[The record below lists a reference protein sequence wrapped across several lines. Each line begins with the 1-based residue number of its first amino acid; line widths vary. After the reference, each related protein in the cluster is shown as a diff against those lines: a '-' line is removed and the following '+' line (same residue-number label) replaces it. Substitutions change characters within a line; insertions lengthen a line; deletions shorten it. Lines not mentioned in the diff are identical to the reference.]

1 MLHIIS
7 LSFILLCV
15 WWILSGLTLTLI
27 LCLGAVSITLIV
39 WICHRMDTI
48 DHETH
53 PIHLATGIITYF
65 PWLLYKII
73 LANWDVAKSIL
84 IYNSSIR
91 PRLIRI
97 KASQLSEVGLVA
109 YANSITLTPGTV
121 TLDVEGENF
130 LIHSLTEGSY
140 DDLLDGEMDRRITK
154 LELDKL
160 GPKTNQQPAL
170 KDHPEDLQIKQESE
184 T

>member
-1 MLHIIS
+1 
-7 LSFILLCV
+7 
-15 WWILSGLTLTLI
+15 
-27 LCLGAVSITLIV
+27 
-39 WICHRMDTI
+39 MDSI

-65 PWLLYKII
+65 PWLIWKII
-73 LANWDVAKSIL
+73 LANWDVAKVIL
-84 IYNSSIR
+84 LNNSSIR
-91 PRLIRI
+91 PRLMRI
-97 KASQLSEVGLVA
+97 KASQISEVGLVT

-140 DDLLDGEMDRRITK
+140 NDLLSGEMDQRITS
-154 LELDKL
+154 LEFDKL
-160 GPKTNQQPAL
+160 GPKTTQQPAL
-170 KDHPEDLQIKQESE
+170 KNHPEDLPTKLESE

>member
-1 MLHIIS
+1 MIHVIS
-7 LSFILLCV
+7 LTLILSGV

-27 LCLGAVSITLIV
+27 LCLGLGSVLFTV
-39 WICHRMDTI
+39 WICHRMDSI

-65 PWLLYKII
+65 PWLLWKII
-73 LANWDVAKSIL
+73 LANLDVATAIL
-84 IYNSSIR
+84 MHNSSIR

-97 KASQLSEVGLVA
+97 KASQVSEVGLVA

-121 TLDVEGENF
+121 TLDVEGEDF
-130 LIHSLTEGSY
+130 LIHSLTQGSY
-140 DDLLDGEMDRRITK
+140 DDLLDGEMDQRITK
-154 LELDKL
+154 LELGKL
-160 GPKTNQQPAL
+160 GPKAAQQPAL
-170 KDHPEDLQIKQESE
+170 EDHPEDFPPKLESE

>member
-1 MLHIIS
+1 LTHIIS
-7 LSFILLCV
+7 LTLILGGV

-27 LCLGAVSITLIV
+27 LYLGAGSIFFIV

-65 PWLLYKII
+65 PWLIWKIV
-73 LANWDVAKSIL
+73 LANLDVAKAIL
-84 IYNSSIR
+84 MNNSSIR
-91 PRLIRI
+91 PRLMRI
-97 KASQLSEVGLVA
+97 KASQVSEVGLVT

-121 TLDVEGENF
+121 TLDVEGEDF

-140 DDLLDGEMDRRITK
+140 NDLLGGEMDQRITN

-160 GPKTNQQPAL
+160 GPKTKQQPAL
-170 KDHPEDLQIKQESE
+170 KDHPEDFSKKPESE